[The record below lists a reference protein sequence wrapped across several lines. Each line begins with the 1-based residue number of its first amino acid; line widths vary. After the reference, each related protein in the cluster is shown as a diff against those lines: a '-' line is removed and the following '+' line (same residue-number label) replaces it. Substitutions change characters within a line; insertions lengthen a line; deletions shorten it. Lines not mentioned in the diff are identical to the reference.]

1 MDWQQIIALAIVAVT
16 AGLMAWFRF
25 RPRRWGHSHGAC
37 LGCSS
42 MAGSVGRETVVLR
55 ARKGERPQIIV
66 RAARTASEEGKS
78 AVETEPKQRLETDR
92 GLH

>member
-25 RPRRWGHSHGAC
+25 RPRRLGRGHGAC
-37 LGCSS
+37 CGCSS
-42 MAGSVGRETVVLR
+42 GADSVPRETVVFH

-66 RAARTASEEGKS
+66 RSAGTPRGGDRPAA
-78 AVETEPKQRLETDR
+78 EPALNQRLETGG